1 MYIFP
6 TRVRIFETITKEKL
20 DDAMEEGVH
29 GRGNGFIFLLSVPST
44 VIFK

>member
-6 TRVRIFETITKEKL
+6 TRVRIYKTITKEKL

-29 GRGNGFIFLLSVPST
+29 GRGNGFICFIICTFHSY
-44 VIFK
+44 F